1 MSPLNT
7 HTLRWRG
14 GWARIGPFRSNR
26 DVARLTMGVDAPPS
40 ASVIER
46 CLGEAQA
53 RSYKAVV
60 TNALSAAD
68 SVPFVDAGFSV
79 RERLHLLAHDLRELP
94 PASGSTRRA
103 RRHDH
108 AAVLDLD
115 ATAFDGDW
123 RLDRGG
129 LVEALRAT
137 PVTRFRVTPDAAP
150 AISGYAVTGRSSRT
164 GYLQRIAVRAD
175 TRRRGYGR
183 ALVADALRWLSRR
196 AVDRALV
203 NTQLDNTAAL
213 ALYESSGFRRLPV
226 GLCVLGRAL

>member
-1 MSPLNT
+1 MSPLST

-14 GWARIGPFRSNR
+14 GWARIGPFRSNG

-46 CLGEAQA
+46 CLGEAQS

-68 SVPFVDAGFSV
+68 SAPFVDAGFSV
-79 RERLHLLAHDLRELP
+79 RERLHLLAHDLVELP
-94 PASGSTRRA
+94 PAVGSTRRA

-108 AAVLDLD
+108 ESVLDID

-123 RLDRGG
+123 RLDHGG

-137 PVTRFRVTPDAAP
+137 PVTRFRVTPEAASP
-150 AISGYAVTGRSSRT
+150 ISGYAVTGRSGRT
-164 GYLQRIAVRAD
+164 GYLQRIAVRARA
-175 TRRRGYGR
+175 RRRGYGR

-196 AVDRALV
+196 SVDRALV
-203 NTQLDNTAAL
+203 NTQLENDAAL
-213 ALYESSGFRRLPV
+213 ALYESCGFRRLPV
-226 GLCVLGRAL
+226 GLCVLGRTL

>member
-1 MSPLNT
+1 MSPVNT

-14 GWARIGPFRSNR
+14 GWARIGPFRSND
-26 DVARLTMGVDAPPS
+26 DVARLTMGVDTPPS
-40 ASVIER
+40 PSVIER
-46 CLGEAQA
+46 CVGEAQA

-68 SVPFVDAGFSV
+68 AVPFVDAGFSV
-79 RERLHLLAHDLRELP
+79 RERLHLLTHDLERLP
-94 PASGSTRRA
+94 PAVGSTRRA

-108 AAVLDLD
+108 ASVLELD

-137 PVTRFRVTPDAAP
+137 PVTRFRVTLESDPT
-150 AISGYAVTGRSSRT
+150 ISGYAVTGRSGRT
-164 GYLQRIAVRAD
+164 GYLQRIAVRTDA
-175 TRRRGYGR
+175 RRRGHGR

-196 AVDRALV
+196 SVERAMV
-203 NTQLDNTAAL
+203 NTQLDNVAAL

-226 GLCVLGRAL
+226 GLCVLGRTL